1 MCQVR
6 APYRKC
12 VSLTAGRALSC
23 RDATGDAV
31 LPGSWSEE
39 STGACGHEL
48 GLRDRYWG
56 IGSLGNPA
64 RMACRSAVEDSA
76 SRQMSCTLIE
86 WRRRPSSLT

>member
-56 IGSLGNPA
+56 IGSLSNRPGWLAGLPWRIRPAGRCPA
-64 RMACRSAVEDSA
+64 R
-76 SRQMSCTLIE
+76 
-86 WRRRPSSLT
+86 